1 MIPSNYH
8 THTDFCDGSDS
19 PEDIVLE
26 AVRLGCP
33 EIGFSGH
40 SYTAFDESWCM
51 SKQGTAEYKLC
62 VNRLKEKYAGQI
74 KILLGVEQDYFS
86 NEPCDGYDY
95 VIGSV
100 HYVKKDGKYL
110 PVDESR
116 EIQRA
121 IVKEYYGGDFYAFA
135 EDYFALVE
143 KASEKTNADIIGH
156 FDLVSKYSEKNGY
169 GESPRFLAA
178 AEKAVRALIPYGLPF
193 EINTGAMARGVR
205 SVPYPSPE
213 ILKMI
218 RKHGGQI
225 MLSSDCHNKDYLD
238 FAFDKAADLARKTC
252 FTRTAVIKNGKI
264 GYMKL

>member
-135 EDYFALVE
+135 EDYFALVGDIWN
-143 KASEKTNADIIGH
+143 KTGCDIVGH
-156 FDLVSKYSEKNGY
+156 FDLIEKFN
-169 GESPRFLAA
+169 ESVELFDNTHPRYRAA
-178 AEKAVRALIPYGLPF
+178 ADSALDKLLKTPAAF
-193 EINTGAMARGVR
+193 EINYGAVARGLR
-205 SVPYPSPE
+205 SSPYPDKR
-213 ILKMI
+213 ILERLKGAGASLI
-218 RKHGGQI
+218 KT
-225 MLSSDCHNKDYLD
+225 SDCH
-238 FAFDKAADLARKTC
+238 DKRQLL
-252 FTRTAVIKNGKI
+252 FG
-264 GYMKL
+264 L